1 MHTSRLPLR
10 RGLTLAAAAVLP
22 AVLAGPSAAVS
33 GISVSTTGST
43 VSVVTSACTLINGSW
58 GTAALL
64 TDRQANFAQ
73 GRQVALSGTSVSQS
87 AAWTGVSPGTYT
99 VAVVCSSGLTAGSQS
114 VIVSASA
121 PASVRPAVPP
131 TRLAVPPTRPT
142 IPSTRPTVPPT
153 RPTISSTRPTISS
166 TSSPAPSRGVM
177 GGLGGAARDYGP
189 LTLGVGATLV
199 GAGVVA
205 TGWVLRRRSKPYRL

>member
-10 RGLTLAAAAVLP
+10 SGLTLAAAAALP
-22 AVLAGPSAAVS
+22 AALAGPSAAVS
-33 GISVSTTGST
+33 GISVSTTGTT

-64 TDRQANFAQ
+64 TNRQANFAQ
-73 GRQVALSGTSVSQS
+73 GRQLALSGTSVSQS

-99 VAVVCSSGLTAGSQS
+99 VVVVCSSGLTAGSQS

-121 PASVRPAVPP
+121 PASAKPAVP
-131 TRLAVPPTRPT
+131 
-142 IPSTRPTVPPT
+142 
-153 RPTISSTRPTISS
+153 STRPTISS
-166 TSSPAPSRGVM
+166 TSGPAPSRGVM

-189 LTLGVGATLV
+189 LTLGVGAALV